1 QHLSYPIGIGPSPSR
16 CLGHSCKKTIR
27 NTVHCGTCE
36 QILQSCRNSSA
47 AASSIGFCARILWS
61 RYSAMRPGLTIKEK
75 ALDPD
80 CWNPPRIITSIRALE
95 VIWRPICRHWIP
107 FSGCITAILTG
118 YGRAGPRCMAGRFGA
133 NYDRRE
139 KVSLDTTMLTSM
151 HPGVFLGAAG
161 EAQAPENLTSAI
173 AAANV
178 NKAIGL
184 GAAATFRV
192 KPPNSLNAVVQDT
205 VTNIH
210 RLGAEAPLP
219 EVFLLIGDVPV
230 PKGSISALRVFLNG
244 KNPSLN
250 TPL

>member
-1 QHLSYPIGIGPSPSR
+1 
-16 CLGHSCKKTIR
+16 
-27 NTVHCGTCE
+27 
-36 QILQSCRNSSA
+36 
-47 AASSIGFCARILWS
+47 
-61 RYSAMRPGLTIKEK
+61 
-75 ALDPD
+75 
-80 CWNPPRIITSIRALE
+80 
-95 VIWRPICRHWIP
+95 
-107 FSGCITAILTG
+107 
-118 YGRAGPRCMAGRFGA
+118 
-133 NYDRRE
+133 
-139 KVSLDTTMLTSM
+139 MLTSM

-250 TPL
+250 TPLDDPSYVGTVSFFGDPNAQGEHAHKVSFLMDVRSNLGLLQDEGLLTSGSPLNVSILPIDTQNPKHIQAGDMIKPGKIELVGLR